1 METFRFKGK
10 LKCIRPAT
18 ERMIEI
24 EAEKSKRFLEPQ
36 RKFQII
42 EFVSCKSKKTITV
55 TNKNR
60 AWIAPNRFDVV
71 YEVNISK
78 DNGFLDLE
86 SLKIVDIAKWS
97 NTQILDYTIDA
108 TAISKSKAEIIL
120 DFLNEENYDEH
131 GLYDA
136 ITNDDDLFKKK
147 LGYIKG
153 IGETT
158 FQNLQLII
166 KGQFGI
172 DKLVQYLN
180 DANDFI
186 IKNAQSH
193 PYCVITSNILK
204 ISENKILKT
213 VEKGNAS
220 QDKILTLIQQN
231 PYQFCKSYTLNL
243 DEEIENTHLFSFL
256 QADLLYLYMN
266 DQADIYNEDRL
277 HCFLNTMFQQIY
289 ENQRQ
294 TYVTQAETIQY
305 LQHPEIIKFQH
316 ADPKSMNPEKI
327 EQFLTYIEES
337 DDFIQFQQNDDNCYS
352 FVELYETEE
361 RIANYLIDQ
370 QEKSLTR
377 IKDKAIQ
384 QGIVLFEQEH
394 GFELTDEQ
402 KESIKQLVQQ
412 PLSVLTGFAGTGKST
427 IVSCAIQIFKQ
438 SKLNVL
444 CCAFTGK
451 AAQNLASIAKKDAYT
466 IHKTIYASELHDEN
480 DKIKTNILI
489 IDEIS
494 MCPMHLF
501 NSLLSRLK
509 EDTQLILLGDE
520 GQLDPIQ
527 SINLLSEFK
536 RSQQQLPFIALTK
549 PQRQSEQS
557 AIYQHSTYFRHQTF
571 PNFDTIHIQTDASF
585 DYFVDRDLTYF
596 ISRTNQSINQLN
608 PNIFSATSK
617 FIDFIQQ
624 GVDLKDLQIIAPR
637 SNEVNTCNQVI
648 QAYLLNID
656 HLNQNKQYKIPRKS
670 ITIHVGD
677 RIINTKNKTVINEEE
692 KPVYYPNG
700 MIGTIIDIIS
710 IRDTLSKSENI
721 YVYVETD
728 DQQVVILEKV
738 DLADIELAYAIT
750 VHKSQGST
758 IPHVIFVSSQN
769 YIDSGVF
776 LNCRL
781 AYTAITRA
789 KKTLSICCNQTSL
802 QSFIVAAQ
810 DQKANLG
817 RMIEE
822 KYIIS

>member
-1 METFRFKGK
+1 
-10 LKCIRPAT
+10 
-18 ERMIEI
+18 MI
-24 EAEKSKRFLEPQ
+24 
-36 RKFQII
+36 
-42 EFVSCKSKKTITV
+42 
-55 TNKNR
+55 
-60 AWIAPNRFDVV
+60 
-71 YEVNISK
+71 
-78 DNGFLDLE
+78 
-86 SLKIVDIAKWS
+86 
-97 NTQILDYTIDA
+97 
-108 TAISKSKAEIIL
+108 
-120 DFLNEENYDEH
+120 
-131 GLYDA
+131 
-136 ITNDDDLFKKK
+136 
-147 LGYIKG
+147 
-153 IGETT
+153 
-158 FQNLQLII
+158 
-166 KGQFGI
+166 
-172 DKLVQYLN
+172 
-180 DANDFI
+180 
-186 IKNAQSH
+186 
-193 PYCVITSNILK
+193 
-204 ISENKILKT
+204 
-213 VEKGNAS
+213 
-220 QDKILTLIQQN
+220 
-231 PYQFCKSYTLNL
+231 
-243 DEEIENTHLFSFL
+243 
-256 QADLLYLYMN
+256 
-266 DQADIYNEDRL
+266 
-277 HCFLNTMFQQIY
+277 
-289 ENQRQ
+289 
-294 TYVTQAETIQY
+294 
-305 LQHPEIIKFQH
+305 
-316 ADPKSMNPEKI
+316 NPEKI
-327 EQFLTYIEES
+327 EQFRAYIETSE
-337 DDFIQFQQNDDNCYS
+337 DYVQFQQNDDVCYS
-352 FVELYETEE
+352 FIELYEIEE
-361 RIANYLIDQ
+361 RIATYLVEQ
-370 QEKSLTR
+370 QEKAF
-377 IKDKAIQ
+377 IHINDKAIQ

-402 KESIKQLVQQ
+402 KESVKQLVKQ
-412 PLSVLTGFAGTGKST
+412 PLSILTGFAGTGKST

-480 DKIKTNILI
+480 DKIKTDVLI

-557 AIYQHSTYFRHQTF
+557 AIYQHSTYFRHRTF
-571 PNFDTIHIQTDASF
+571 PNFGTIHIQTDDSF
-585 DYFVDRDLTYF
+585 DYFVDRDITYF

-648 QAYLLNID
+648 QAYLLNVD
-656 HLNQNKQYKIPRKS
+656 HLNKNKQYKIPRKS

-710 IRDTLSKSENI
+710 IRDTLSKAENI

-822 KYIIS
+822 KYLT

>member
-1 METFRFKGK
+1 MTTFRFKGK

-18 ERMIEI
+18 ERMLEI
-24 EAEKSKRFLEPQ
+24 EAEKSKRFLDPQ

-42 EFVSCKSKKTITV
+42 EFISCKSQKTITV

-60 AWIAPNRFDVV
+60 AWIAPNYLDVT
-71 YEVNISK
+71 YEANVSK
-78 DNGFLDLE
+78 DNGFLELE

-97 NTQILDYTIDA
+97 NAQILDYAVDA

-120 DFLNEENYDEH
+120 DFLEEENYDEH

-172 DKLVQYLN
+172 DKLVRYLN

-193 PYCVITSNILK
+193 PYCQIKSNILK
-204 ISENKILKT
+204 IAESKLLRA
-213 VEKGNAS
+213 VEKSNAT
-220 QDKILTLIQQN
+220 QEELLKLIQKN
-231 PYQFCKSYTLNL
+231 PYCFSEGYKLNL
-243 DEEIENTHLFSFL
+243 DEEIEPTQLFSFL

-289 ENQRQ
+289 KNQRQ

-305 LQHPEIIKFQH
+305 LQHPEIINFQH
-316 ADPKSMNPEKI
+316 ADPEMINHEKI
-327 EQFLTYIEES
+327 EQFLTYIEKS
-337 DDFIQFQQNDDNCYS
+337 DDFIQFQQNDDDCYS

-370 QEKSLTR
+370 QEKSLTC
-377 IKDKAIQ
+377 IKDKVIQ
-384 QGIVLFEQEH
+384 QGIALFEQEH

-402 KESIKQLVQQ
+402 KESVKQLVQQ
-412 PLSVLTGFAGTGKST
+412 PLSILTGFAGTGKST

-438 SKLNVL
+438 AKLNVL

-480 DKIKTNILI
+480 DKIKADVLI

-509 EDTQLILLGDE
+509 ENTQLILLGDE

-557 AIYQHSTYFRHQTF
+557 AIYQHSTYFRNQTL
-571 PNFDTIHIQTDASF
+571 PNFNSIHIQTDTSF

-596 ISRTNQSINQLN
+596 LSRTNQSINQLN
-608 PNIFSATSK
+608 PNIYSATSK

-624 GVDLKDLQIIAPR
+624 GIDLKDLQIIAPR

-648 QAYLLNID
+648 QAYLLNVN
-656 HLNQNKQYKIPRKS
+656 HLNKNKQYKIPGKF

-700 MIGTIIDIIS
+700 MIGVIIDIIS
-710 IRDTLSKSENI
+710 IQDTLSKAENI
-721 YVYVETD
+721 YVYVQTD

-789 KKTLSICCNQTSL
+789 KKSLSICCNQTSL

-810 DQKANLG
+810 GQKANLG

-822 KYIIS
+822 KYLIS

>member
-1 METFRFKGK
+1 MTTFRFKGK
-10 LKCIRPAT
+10 LKC
-18 ERMIEI
+18 
-24 EAEKSKRFLEPQ
+24 KQFLDQQ

-42 EFVSCKSKKTITV
+42 EFISYKSQKTITV
-55 TNKNR
+55 KNKNR
-60 AWIAPNRFDVV
+60 AWIAPNKSDVV
-71 YEVNISK
+71 YEINVSK
-78 DNGFLDLE
+78 DNGFLNLE

-97 NTQILDYTIDA
+97 NAQILDYAVDA
-108 TAISKSKAEIIL
+108 TAISKSKARIIL
-120 DFLNEENYDEH
+120 DFLEEENYNEH

-136 ITNDDDLFKKK
+136 IINDDDLFKKK

-153 IGETT
+153 IGATT

-172 DKLVQYLN
+172 DKLVRYLN

-193 PYCVITSNILK
+193 PYCKIESDILK
-204 ISENKILKT
+204 ISKSKLLRA
-213 VEKGNAS
+213 VEKSNTT
-220 QDKILTLIQQN
+220 QEELLKRIQQN
-231 PYQFCKSYTLNL
+231 PYYFSEGYKVNL

-294 TYVTQAETIQY
+294 TYVTEKEFVQY
-305 LQHPEIIKFQH
+305 LQHPEIINFQH
-316 ADPKSMNPEKI
+316 VDPESMNPEKI

-337 DDFIQFQQNDDNCYS
+337 ENYVQFQQNDDVCYS
-352 FVELYETEE
+352 FVELYEREE

-370 QEKSLTR
+370 QEKSLSHINDDT
-377 IKDKAIQ
+377 IQ
-384 QGIVLFEQEH
+384 QGIALFEQEQ

-402 KESIKQLVQQ
+402 KESVKQLVQQ
-412 PLSVLTGFAGTGKST
+412 PLSILTGFAGTGKST

-438 SKLNVL
+438 AKLNVL

-466 IHKTIYASELHDEN
+466 IHKTIYASELHDAN
-480 DKIKTNILI
+480 DKIKANVLI

-494 MCPMHLF
+494 MCPMYLF

-536 RSQQQLPFIALTK
+536 RSQQYLPFIALTK

-557 AIYQHSTYFRHQTF
+557 AIYQHSTYFRNQTL
-571 PNFDTIHIQTDASF
+571 PNFNSIYSQSDNYF
-585 DYFVDRDLTYF
+585 DYFVDRDLIYF
-596 ISRTNQSINQLN
+596 LSRTNQSINQLN
-608 PNIFSATSK
+608 PNIYSATSK

-624 GVDLKDLQIIAPR
+624 GIDLKDLQIIAPKN
-637 SNEVNTCNQVI
+637 SEVNTCNQVI
-648 QAYLLNID
+648 QAYLLNVN
-656 HLNQNKQYKIPRKS
+656 HLNQDKQYKIPGKF

-677 RIINTKNKTVINEEE
+677 RIINTRNKTVINEEE
-692 KPVYYPNG
+692 EPVYYPNG
-700 MIGTIIDIIS
+700 MIGTIVDIIS
-710 IRDTLSKSENI
+710 IRDTLSKAENI

-728 DQQVVILEKV
+728 DQQIVILEKV

-758 IPHVIFVSSQN
+758 ISHVIFVSSQN
-769 YIDSGVF
+769 YIDSGKF

-789 KKTLSICCNQTSL
+789 KKSLSICCNQTSL

-810 DQKANLG
+810 GQKANLG

-822 KYIIS
+822 KYLIS

>member
-1 METFRFKGK
+1 MTTFRFKGK

-18 ERMIEI
+18 DRMLEI
-24 EAEKSKRFLEPQ
+24 EAEKNKRFLDPQ

-42 EFVSCKSKKTITV
+42 EFISCKSQKTITV

-71 YEVNISK
+71 YEVNVSK

-97 NTQILDYTIDA
+97 NKQILDYAID
-108 TAISKSKAEIIL
+108 TNAISKSKAEIIL
-120 DFLNEENYDEH
+120 DFLEEENYDEH

-172 DKLVQYLN
+172 DKLVRYLN

-193 PYCVITSNILK
+193 PYCQIKSNILK
-204 ISENKILKT
+204 IAESKLLRA
-213 VEKGNAS
+213 VEKSNAT
-220 QDKILTLIQQN
+220 QEELLKLIQKN
-231 PYQFCKSYTLNL
+231 PYCFSEGYKLNL
-243 DEEIENTHLFSFL
+243 DEEIEPTQLFSFL
-256 QADLLYLYMN
+256 QADLLYLYMD

-289 ENQRQ
+289 KNQRQ
-294 TYVTQAETIQY
+294 TYVTEKEFVQY
-305 LQHPEIIKFQH
+305 LQYPEIIKFQH
-316 ADPKSMNPEKI
+316 ADPESMNPEKI
-327 EQFLTYIEES
+327 EQFRLYIETSENYV
-337 DDFIQFQQNDDNCYS
+337 QFQQNYDVCYS
-352 FVELYETEE
+352 FVELYEIEE
-361 RIANYLIDQ
+361 RIANYLIEQ
-370 QEKSLTR
+370 QEKSLTC
-377 IKDKAIQ
+377 IKDKTIQ
-384 QGIVLFEQEH
+384 QGIALFKQEH
-394 GFELTDEQ
+394 GFELTNEQ
-402 KESIKQLVQQ
+402 KESVKQLVQQ
-412 PLSVLTGFAGTGKST
+412 PLSILTGFAGTGKST

-451 AAQNLASIAKKDAYT
+451 AAQNLASISKKDAYT
-466 IHKTIYASELHDEN
+466 IHKTIYASELHD
-480 DKIKTNILI
+480 DDGKIKANVLI

-557 AIYQHSTYFRHQTF
+557 AIYQHSTYFRHQTL
-571 PNFDTIHIQTDASF
+571 PNFDAIHIQTDTSF

-596 ISRTNQSINQLN
+596 LSRTNQSINQLN
-608 PNIFSATSK
+608 PNIYSATSK

-624 GVDLKDLQIIAPR
+624 GIDLKDLQIIAPR

-648 QAYLLNID
+648 QAYLLNVN
-656 HLNQNKQYKIPRKS
+656 HLNKNKQYKIPGKF

-677 RIINTKNKTVINEEE
+677 RIINTRNKTVINEEE

-700 MIGTIIDIIS
+700 MIGVIIDIIS
-710 IRDTLSKSENI
+710 IRDTLSKAENI
-721 YVYVETD
+721 HVYVETD
-728 DQQVVILEKV
+728 DKQVVILEKV

-789 KKTLSICCNQTSL
+789 KKSLSICCNQASL

-822 KYIIS
+822 KYLIS

>member
-1 METFRFKGK
+1 MTTFRFKGK

-18 ERMIEI
+18 ERMLEI
-24 EAEKSKRFLEPQ
+24 EAEKSKRFLDPQ

-42 EFVSCKSKKTITV
+42 EFISCKSQKTITV

-60 AWIAPNRFDVV
+60 AWIAPNRSNVV
-71 YEVNISK
+71 YEVNVSK
-78 DNGFLDLE
+78 DNGFLELE

-97 NTQILDYTIDA
+97 NKQILDYAVDA
-108 TAISKSKAEIIL
+108 GALTQSKTEIIL
-120 DFLNEENYDEH
+120 DFLEEENYDEY
-131 GLYDA
+131 GLYNA

-172 DKLVQYLN
+172 DKLVRYLN

-193 PYCVITSNILK
+193 PYCQIKSNILK
-204 ISENKILKT
+204 IAESKLLRA
-213 VEKGNAS
+213 VEKSNAT
-220 QDKILTLIQQN
+220 QEELLKLIQKN
-231 PYQFCKSYTLNL
+231 PYCFSEGYKLNL
-243 DEEIENTHLFSFL
+243 DEEIEPTQLFSFL

-266 DQADIYNEDRL
+266 DQADIYYEDRL

-289 ENQRQ
+289 KNQRQ
-294 TYVTQAETIQY
+294 TYVTEKEFVQY
-305 LQHPEIIKFQH
+305 LQYPEIIKFQH
-316 ADPKSMNPEKI
+316 ADSESMNCEKI
-327 EQFLTYIEES
+327 EQFRSYIEISENYV
-337 DDFIQFQQNDDNCYS
+337 QFQQNDDVCYS
-352 FVELYETEE
+352 FVELYEIEE
-361 RIANYLIDQ
+361 RIANYLVDQ
-370 QEKSLTR
+370 QEKSLTC
-377 IKDKAIQ
+377 IKDKVIQ
-384 QGIVLFEQEH
+384 QGIALFEQEH

-402 KESIKQLVQQ
+402 KESVKQLVQQ
-412 PLSVLTGFAGTGKST
+412 PLSILTGFAGTGKST

-438 SKLNVL
+438 AKLNVL

-480 DKIKTNILI
+480 DKIKTDVLI

-501 NSLLSRLK
+501 NSLLYYLR
-509 EDTQLILLGDE
+509 ENTQLILLGDE

-536 RSQQQLPFIALTK
+536 ISQQYLPFVALTK

-557 AIYQHSTYFRHQTF
+557 AIYQHSTYFRNQTL
-571 PNFDTIHIQTDASF
+571 PNFNNIHSQTDTSF

-596 ISRTNQSINQLN
+596 LSRTNQSINQLN
-608 PNIFSATSK
+608 PNIYSATSK
-617 FIDFIQQ
+617 FIDFIKQ
-624 GVDLKDLQIIAPR
+624 GIDLKDLQIIAPR
-637 SNEVNTCNQVI
+637 SNEVNTCNQVV
-648 QAYLLNID
+648 QTYLLNVN
-656 HLNQNKQYKIPRKS
+656 HLNQDKKYKIPGKF

-710 IRDTLSKSENI
+710 IRDTLSKAENI
-721 YVYVETD
+721 YVYVQTD
-728 DQQVVILEKV
+728 DQQIVILEKV

-750 VHKSQGST
+750 VHKSQGIT

-789 KKTLSICCNQTSL
+789 KKSLSICCNQTSL
-802 QSFIVAAQ
+802 QSFIVPAQ

-822 KYIIS
+822 AYLIS

>member
-1 METFRFKGK
+1 MTTFRFKGK

-18 ERMIEI
+18 ERMLEI
-24 EAEKSKRFLEPQ
+24 EAEKSKRFLDPQ

-42 EFVSCKSKKTITV
+42 EFISCKSQKTITV

-60 AWIAPNRFDVV
+60 AWIAPNRSDVV
-71 YEVNISK
+71 YEVNVSK
-78 DNGFLDLE
+78 DNGFSDLE

-97 NTQILDYTIDA
+97 NKQILDYAID
-108 TAISKSKAEIIL
+108 TNAISKSKAEIIL
-120 DFLNEENYDEH
+120 DFLEEENYDEH
-131 GLYDA
+131 DLYDA

-172 DKLVQYLN
+172 DKLVRYLN

-193 PYCVITSNILK
+193 PYCQIKSNILK
-204 ISENKILKT
+204 IAESKLLRA
-213 VEKGNAS
+213 VEKSNTT
-220 QDKILTLIQQN
+220 QEELLKLIQKN
-231 PYQFCKSYTLNL
+231 PYCFSEGYKLNL
-243 DEEIENTHLFSFL
+243 DEEIEPTQLFSFL

-289 ENQRQ
+289 KNQRQ
-294 TYVTQAETIQY
+294 TYVTEKEFVQY
-305 LQHPEIIKFQH
+305 LQYPEIIKFQH
-316 ADPKSMNPEKI
+316 ADPENMNCEKI
-327 EQFLTYIEES
+327 EQFRSYIETSE
-337 DDFIQFQQNDDNCYS
+337 DYVQFQQNDDMCYS
-352 FVELYETEE
+352 FVELYKTEE

-370 QEKSLTR
+370 QEKSLTC

-384 QGIVLFEQEH
+384 QGIALFEQEH

-402 KESIKQLVQQ
+402 KERIKQLVQQ
-412 PLSVLTGFAGTGKST
+412 PLSILTGFAGTGKST
-427 IVSCAIQIFKQ
+427 IVSCAIQIFKKA
-438 SKLNVL
+438 KLNVL

-480 DKIKTNILI
+480 DKIKADVLI

-509 EDTQLILLGDE
+509 ENTQLIVLGDE

-557 AIYQHSTYFRHQTF
+557 AIYQHSTYFRHQTL
-571 PNFDTIHIQTDASF
+571 PNFDAIHIQTDTSF

-596 ISRTNQSINQLN
+596 LSRTNQSINQLN
-608 PNIFSATSK
+608 PNIYSATSK

-624 GVDLKDLQIIAPR
+624 GIDLKDLQIIAPR

-648 QAYLLNID
+648 QAYLLNVN
-656 HLNQNKQYKIPRKS
+656 HLNKNKQYKIPGKF

-710 IRDTLSKSENI
+710 IRDTLSKAENI
-721 YVYVETD
+721 YVYVQTD
-728 DQQVVILEKV
+728 DKQVVILEKV

-789 KKTLSICCNQTSL
+789 KKSLSICCNQTSL
-802 QSFIVAAQ
+802 QSFIVPAQ
-810 DQKANLG
+810 EQKANLG

-822 KYIIS
+822 KYLLS

>member
-1 METFRFKGK
+1 MTTFRFKGK

-18 ERMIEI
+18 ERMLEI
-24 EAEKSKRFLEPQ
+24 EAEKSKRFLDPQ

-42 EFVSCKSKKTITV
+42 EFISCKSQKTITV

-60 AWIAPNRFDVV
+60 AWIAPNRSDVV
-71 YEVNISK
+71 YEVNVSK
-78 DNGFLDLE
+78 DNGFLELE

-97 NTQILDYTIDA
+97 NKQILDYAVDA
-108 TAISKSKAEIIL
+108 GALTQSKTEIIL
-120 DFLNEENYDEH
+120 DFLEEENYDEY
-131 GLYDA
+131 GLYNA
-136 ITNDDDLFKKK
+136 ITNNDDLFKKK

-153 IGETT
+153 IGATT
-158 FQNLQLII
+158 LQNLQLII

-172 DKLVQYLN
+172 DKLVRYLN

-204 ISENKILKT
+204 ISENKILKA

-266 DQADIYNEDRL
+266 PNADINNDDRL
-277 HCFLNTMFQQIY
+277 HTYLNTMFQQIY

-305 LQHPEIIKFQH
+305 LQHPEIINFKH
-316 ADPKSMNPEKI
+316 ADPEMINHEKI
-327 EQFLTYIEES
+327 EQFLTYIKES
-337 DDFIQFQQNDDNCYS
+337 DDFIQFQQNDDICYS
-352 FVELYETEE
+352 FVELYEIEE

-370 QEKSLTR
+370 QEKSLTC
-377 IKDKAIQ
+377 IKDKIIQ
-384 QGIVLFEQEH
+384 QGVALFEQEH

-402 KESIKQLVQQ
+402 KESVKQLIQQ
-412 PLSVLTGFAGTGKST
+412 PLSILTGFAGTGKST

-438 SKLNVL
+438 AKLNVL

-480 DKIKTNILI
+480 DKIKADVLI

-509 EDTQLILLGDE
+509 ENTQFIVLGDE

-557 AIYQHSTYFRHQTF
+557 AVYQHSTYFRHQTL
-571 PNFDTIHIQTDASF
+571 PNFDAIHTQTDTSF

-596 ISRTNQSINQLN
+596 LSRTNQSINQLN
-608 PNIFSATSK
+608 PNIYSATSK

-624 GVDLKDLQIIAPR
+624 DIDLKDLQIIAPR

-648 QAYLLNID
+648 QAYLLNVN
-656 HLNQNKQYKIPRKS
+656 HLNKNKQYKIPGKF
-670 ITIHVGD
+670 ITVHVGD

-710 IRDTLSKSENI
+710 IRDTLSKAENI
-721 YVYVETD
+721 YVYVQTD
-728 DQQVVILEKV
+728 DQQIVILEKV

-789 KKTLSICCNQTSL
+789 KKSLSICCNQASL

-810 DQKANLG
+810 GQKANLG

-822 KYIIS
+822 KYLIS

>member
-18 ERMIEI
+18 ERMLEI
-24 EAEKSKRFLEPQ
+24 EDEKSKRFLEPQ
-36 RKFQII
+36 RKFQIL

-55 TNKNR
+55 TNRNR
-60 AWIAPNRFDVV
+60 AWIAPNYLDVI
-71 YEVNISK
+71 YEVNVSK
-78 DNGFLDLE
+78 DNGFLELE

-97 NTQILDYTIDA
+97 NKQILDYAVDA
-108 TAISKSKAEIIL
+108 GALTQSKAIIVL
-120 DFLNEENYDEH
+120 DLLIEENYGEH
-131 GLYDA
+131 GLYEV
-136 ITNDDDLFKKK
+136 ITKDDELFKKK
-147 LGYIKG
+147 LGHVKG
-153 IGETT
+153 IGTT
-158 FQNLQLII
+158 TLQNLKFII
-166 KGQFGI
+166 NGQFSI
-172 DKLVQYLN
+172 NKIIQYLN
-180 DANDFI
+180 DANEFI
-186 IKNAQSH
+186 IRKAQVH
-193 PYCVITSNILK
+193 PYCVIPSNILK
-204 ISENKILKT
+204 IAENKILKA

-220 QDKILTLIQQN
+220 QDTILALIQQN
-231 PYQFCKSYTLNL
+231 PYQFCKGYTLNL
-243 DEEIENTHLFSFL
+243 DEEIETTHLFSFL
-256 QADLLYLYMN
+256 QADLLYIYLN
-266 DQADIYNEDRL
+266 PAADINDEDRL
-277 HCFLNTMFQQIY
+277 HTYLNTMFQQIY

-294 TYVTQAETIQY
+294 TYVTQEEFIQY
-305 LQHPEIIKFQH
+305 LQHPEIINFQH
-316 ADPKSMNPEKI
+316 ADPEMINHEKI

-337 DDFIQFQQNDDNCYS
+337 DDFIQFQQNNDDCYS
-352 FVELYETEE
+352 FIELYETEE
-361 RIANYLIDQ
+361 RIAAYLVEQ

-377 IKDKAIQ
+377 INEETIQ

-402 KESIKQLVQQ
+402 KESVKQLVKQ
-412 PLSVLTGFAGTGKST
+412 PLSILTGFAGTGKST

-438 SKLNVL
+438 AKLNVL

-466 IHKTIYASELHDEN
+466 IHKTIYASELHDKN
-480 DKIKTNILI
+480 DKIKTDILI

-501 NSLLSRLK
+501 NSLLYRLR
-509 EDTQLILLGDE
+509 ENTQLILLGDE

-536 RSQQQLPFIALTK
+536 ISQQYLPFIALTK

-557 AIYQHSTYFRHQTF
+557 AIYQHSTYFRNQTL
-571 PNFDTIHIQTDASF
+571 PNFNSIHSQSDDYF
-585 DYFVDRDLTYF
+585 DYFVDQDLTYF
-596 ISRTNQSINQLN
+596 ISRNNQKINQLN
-608 PNIFSATSK
+608 PNVFSATSK
-617 FIDFIQQ
+617 FIDFIQK
-624 GVDLKDLQIIAPR
+624 GIALNDLQIIAPR
-637 SNEVNTCNQVI
+637 SNEVKTCNQVI
-648 QAYLLNID
+648 QTYLLKANL
-656 HLNQNKQYKIPRKS
+656 LNQKKQYKIPGKS
-670 ITIHVGD
+670 TTIYVGD
-677 RIINTKNKTVINEEE
+677 RIINTKNKMVINEDQ

-710 IRDTLSKSENI
+710 IRDTLSKAENI

-789 KKTLSICCNQTSL
+789 KKSLSICCNQTSL

-822 KYIIS
+822 KYLIS